1 MDAVICVVLIVYIVL
16 GIRWGIRYIDGRWA
30 WLEQPT
36 NRVVKW
42 IVAVGIG
49 IVFGI
54 FGMLARVM
62 KFILVDLP
70 AMMR

>member
-1 MDAVICVVLIVYIVL
+1 MDTVICVVLIVYIVL
-16 GIRWGIRYIDGRWA
+16 GIRWGLRYVDGRWG
-30 WLEQPT
+30 WLEQPA

-42 IVAVGIG
+42 VVGVGIG

-54 FGMLARVM
+54 FGLIVRAV

-70 AMMR
+70 AMLR